1 MSLNRIYTYRSDGGR
16 TLLLGHTTDS
26 DFGGVTEI
34 LAREL
39 KNIGS
44 NNFFYRIFN
53 CCLQAQYKAL
63 QKSVEQVYGAGGLG
77 EVSFMQLFHTFWLT
91 QEALGEKSKETWVIV
106 NPNSLMPFM
115 SDIKN

>member
-44 NNFFYRIFN
+44 NSFFYRIFN

-63 QKSVEQVYGAGGLG
+63 QKSVEQVYGAGDIGG
-77 EVSFMQLFHTFWLT
+77 GGGGYFHEIISHGFVDT
-91 QEALGEKSKETWVIV
+91 GGTW
-106 NPNSLMPFM
+106 
-115 SDIKN
+115 